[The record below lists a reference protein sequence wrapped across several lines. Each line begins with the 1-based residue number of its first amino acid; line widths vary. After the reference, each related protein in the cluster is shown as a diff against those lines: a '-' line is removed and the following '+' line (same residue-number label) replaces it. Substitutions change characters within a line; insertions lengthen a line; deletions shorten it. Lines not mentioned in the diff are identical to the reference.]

1 MTAVVEAES
10 LTKRFAQVSAVTDLS
25 FALEA
30 GTITGF
36 LGPNGAGKTTTLR
49 MVVASTG
56 GASSPLRASQLFFVV
71 FAAWFMPRRTGIHVL
86 GSAVTLTLVP
96 LVYDSHALSGSAL
109 GWTIMLVLK
118 FLVVGVTIVTAGA
131 SLESLRDRARKDS
144 FQDPLTGVANRR
156 AVDRYFR
163 ATGRQRRESDRFG
176 VVLIDLDHFKQV
188 NTRGGHAGGDRA
200 LTVVASALRDVVRDG
215 DLLARVGGD
224 EFAIIAPDVEITT
237 LTTIAERAV
246 ASIKAAS
253 ETAALDGIALGASA
267 GAAVCPRDGR
277 TLDELLIAAD
287 LALTTAKAEGKGRL
301 KVAA

>member
-109 GWTIMLVLK
+109 GWTIMLVLT
-118 FLVVGVTIVTAGA
+118 FLVVGVTIVTARA
-131 SLESLRDRARKDS
+131 RLESLRDRARKDS

-200 LTVVASALRDVVRDG
+200 LSQARCAMWCAMETYWRGSEAMSSRSSPRTSRSQRSRRSPNEPWRASRPRARRQRSTASLSARAPARQCALETDG
-215 DLLARVGGD
+215 
-224 EFAIIAPDVEITT
+224 PST
-237 LTTIAERAV
+237 
-246 ASIKAAS
+246 S
-253 ETAALDGIALGASA
+253 
-267 GAAVCPRDGR
+267 C
-277 TLDELLIAAD
+277 
-287 LALTTAKAEGKGRL
+287 
-301 KVAA
+301 